1 MLQQQFNHRIRRL
14 IIVVVQVQFFELLV
28 VAHQIARFIGDQ
40 IEDALELSS
49 RQWIFEVFNDIELD
63 VSLAQYFY
71 CAARLTS
78 TRVVIKQ

>member
-1 MLQQQFNHRIRRL
+1 M
-14 IIVVVQVQFFELLV
+14 VQAQFFELLV
-28 VAHQIARFIGDQ
+28 VAHQIARFIGEQ
-40 IEDALELSS
+40 TEDTLEVRSG
-49 RQWIFEVFNDIELD
+49 QWVLEVFNDIELD